1 MLYFS
6 HGNFYKHFISNQLF
20 KNIWLQLTIILYD
33 GVLTLATP
41 LALVTPRLIFIRVIH
56 HRLIFWLS
64 KFHISDSNS
73 QIL

>member
-20 KNIWLQLTIILYD
+20 KNIWLQLITILYD
-33 GVLTLATP
+33 GVLTLAT
-41 LALVTPRLIFIRVIH
+41 LLVLVTLRLIFIRVIH